1 MEIIYNTILVLH
13 VRVRVVAV
21 NSTCT
26 EIQEDRRDDTG
37 RSDDVDDTGRN
48 GDNAVAEAAVDKLSD
63 EVHDGHVDGH
73 DGDEVKK
80 MNGACGEPAA
90 ATTAADDDGDDDD
103 VTASEANN
111 SHAPVAVARVRVPAD
126 VDGDEDRARVP
137 ADVDDGGDDDRVR
150 VPADGDDDDVTA
162 SETNNLHVPVAA
174 ARIRVPADVDTDEDR
189 ARVPADVDDGG
200 DDDRARVPA
209 DGDDDDVTAS
219 EANNLHAPVAA
230 ARVRGPADVDEGDDD
245 GVRAPADDEGDDDP
259 VRVPADD
266 DGDDAGVQTNSTVV
280 CCQFDVCVFA
290 CLLVVRYQIQQQ

>member
-1 MEIIYNTILVLH
+1 MC
-13 VRVRVVAV
+13 VVAV

-37 RSDDVDDTGRN
+37 RND
-48 GDNAVAEAAVDKLSD
+48 DNAVAEAAVDKLSD

-111 SHAPVAVARVRVPAD
+111 SHAPVAAARVRVPAD
-126 VDGDEDRARVP
+126 VDA
-137 ADVDDGGDDDRVR
+137 
-150 VPADGDDDDVTA
+150 
-162 SETNNLHVPVAA
+162 
-174 ARIRVPADVDTDEDR
+174 DEDR